1 MSPKINSHV
10 TRLNRFLP
18 FTVVFDQIFEE
29 YQDDSSLSLATL
41 ALHYAQKA
49 VNANA
54 NCIVLTGDAGHGKT
68 HLCRRL
74 IEEVLGY
81 SSSEARTLLREK
93 CNGEHVLISKNG
105 GEGPK
110 LRIHKDFSELGIDK
124 AAELIE
130 RATKES
136 LSETLVI
143 CANEGRLRAV
153 IGSSYAGA
161 TCEKIKN
168 QFRTSFTSG
177 LSSEDGLIHIINLNF
192 QSVATQKIGD
202 SKSLL
207 RRALDSWVNDNRRWP
222 ESSCGSCQ
230 YEKSCP
236 IRHNRRLLVDEGT
249 LSARRI
255 ERLEE
260 LCQCVERL
268 GHVITIREMLM
279 FIAFLITG
287 GLSCEDIHKK
297 IGDDSES
304 VGWQSSWA
312 FYNLLFD
319 LPNGISHD
327 QLYKGIPLMTVFR
340 RLDPGRIASRTVDER
355 VLNVGSLFPE
365 DQIDLQFSIN
375 VDRRHKVIDGA
386 RGIEDFL
393 GNPQSRSE
401 LSKEAELLI
410 RPVRALRRRAFFD
423 DGEAAGTLM
432 KRLGFRHGDSFLD
445 LLNGS
450 LDNPQLIK
458 LKSELVLGLHAIQ
471 GLRLANADTVLHLV
485 DPAFG
490 RSNTDTAIIARRI
503 PSAQIS
509 LLRAKDAW
517 NQKSSWEVK
526 NSVDWIDRVI
536 VVRVDEGEDGFSNMQ
551 LDLLSFEAIL
561 RSGTGHISEDFYAL
575 EIRRIRAYLGRLA
588 AKGRSTSGE
597 IVLFRSGIFQAIS
610 IDTGMIQVGVI

>member
-29 YQDDSSLSLATL
+29 YQDDSSLSLATV
-41 ALHYAQKA
+41 ALDYAKKA
-49 VNANA
+49 VKANA
-54 NCIVLTGDAGHGKT
+54 KCIVLTGDAGHGKT

-81 SSSEARTLLREK
+81 SSSEARTLLRES
-93 CNGEHVLISKNG
+93 CNGDFVLLPKNG
-105 GEGPK
+105 VEGAK

-124 AAELIE
+124 AAHLIE
-130 RATKES
+130 TVSAQINT
-136 LSETLVI
+136 ETLVV

-153 IGSSYAGA
+153 IGSSFAGE
-161 TCEKIKN
+161 TCQKIKD
-168 QFRTSFTSG
+168 QFRTSFTTG

-192 QSVATQKIGD
+192 QSVASQKIGD
-202 SKSLL
+202 AKSLL
-207 RRALDSWVNDNRRWP
+207 RRALDSWLFDNRRWP
-222 ESSCGSCQ
+222 ETSCGSCQ

-236 IRHNRRLLVDEGT
+236 IRHNRRLLVDDGT
-249 LSARRI
+249 LSASRI

-268 GHVITIREMLM
+268 GHVITIRERLM
-279 FIAFLITG
+279 FVSFLITG
-287 GLSCEDIHKK
+287 GPPFEMIKKK
-297 IGDDSES
+297 IGDASES
-304 VGWQSSWA
+304 IGWQSSWA

-327 QLYKGIPLMTVFR
+327 QLYKGIPLMNVFR
-340 RLDPGRIASRTVDER
+340 RLDPGRIASRSVDER
-355 VLNVGSLFPE
+355 VLNVGSMFQE
-365 DQIDLQFSIN
+365 NQIDLQFSIN

-386 RGIEDFL
+386 RGIEEFL
-393 GNPQSRSE
+393 GNPQSRAE
-401 LSKEAELLI
+401 LSKEADLLT

-423 DGEAAGTLM
+423 DGEASGTLM

-445 LLNGS
+445 LLNGK
-450 LDNPQLIK
+450 LDNPKLIR

-517 NQKSSWEVK
+517 NQESDWEVK
-526 NSVDWIDRVI
+526 SSVDWIDRVI
-536 VVRVDEGEDGFSNMQ
+536 VVRVDEGEGEHSNMQ

-561 RSGTGHISEDFYAL
+561 RSGTGHVSEDFYAL
-575 EIRRIRAYLGRLA
+575 EIRRIRAFLGRLA
-588 AKGRSTSGE
+588 AKGRSGTGE

>member
-29 YQDDSSLSLATL
+29 YQDDSSLSLATV
-41 ALHYAQKA
+41 ALEYAKKA
-49 VNANA
+49 VKANA
-54 NCIVLTGDAGHGKT
+54 KCIVLTGDAGHGKT

-81 SSSEARTLLREK
+81 SSNEARALLRES
-93 CNGEHVLISKNG
+93 CNGENVLLPKNG
-105 GEGPK
+105 VEGAK

-124 AAELIE
+124 AAQLIE
-130 RATKES
+130 TVSEQIS
-136 LSETLVI
+136 SETLVV

-153 IGSSYAGA
+153 IGSDFAGK
-161 TCEKIKN
+161 TCQKIKD
-168 QFRTSFTSG
+168 QFRTSFTTG

-192 QSVATQKIGD
+192 QSVATQKVGD
-202 SKSLL
+202 LKSLL
-207 RRALDSWVNDNRRWP
+207 RRALDSWLFDNRRWP
-222 ESSCGSCQ
+222 ETSCGSCQ
-230 YEKSCP
+230 YENPCP
-236 IRHNRRLLVDEGT
+236 IRHNRRLLVDDGA

-279 FIAFLITG
+279 FVAFLITG
-287 GLSCEDIHKK
+287 GLSCEDIQKK
-297 IGDDSES
+297 IGDNSES
-304 VGWQSSWA
+304 LGWQSSWA

-340 RLDPGRIASRTVDER
+340 RLDPGRIASRSVDER

-365 DQIDLQFSIN
+365 NQIDLQFSIS
-375 VDRRHKVIDGA
+375 VDRRNKVIDGA
-386 RGIEDFL
+386 RGIEEFL
-393 GNPQSRSE
+393 GNPQSRAE
-401 LSKEAELLI
+401 LSKEAELLT
-410 RPVRALRRRAFFD
+410 RPVKALRRRAFFD
-423 DGEAAGTLM
+423 DGEASGTLM

-445 LLNGS
+445 LLNGK
-450 LDNPQLIK
+450 LDNPTLIR

-517 NQKSSWEVK
+517 TQESDWEVK

-536 VVRVDEGEDGFSNMQ
+536 VVRVDEGEGEHSNVQ

-561 RSGTGHISEDFYAL
+561 RSGTGHVSEDFYAL
-575 EIRRIRAYLGRLA
+575 EIRRIRAFLGRLA
-588 AKGRSTSGE
+588 AKGRSASGE